1 MTLQVVVPA
10 ATTDATAVCIFTTE
24 GGGSL
29 VVLAIVSSIVLT
41 IGSSDA
47 VHSADPDSKDGCD
60 GEMVLL

>member
-1 MTLQVVVPA
+1 MQQLFVYSQPR
-10 ATTDATAVCIFTTE
+10 